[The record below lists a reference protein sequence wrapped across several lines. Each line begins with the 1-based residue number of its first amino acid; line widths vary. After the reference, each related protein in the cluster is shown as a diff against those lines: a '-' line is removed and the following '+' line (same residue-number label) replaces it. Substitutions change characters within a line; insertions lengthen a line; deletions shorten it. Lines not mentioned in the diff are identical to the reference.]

1 MARGLS
7 RVAMTQRS
15 KLDMMMNLNVCEC
28 PSSRR
33 WRTALIKE
41 KPKSGGRLPVIFLIV
56 TVELCST
63 LNKIRRSSRTGLEN
77 LSRTLARDGGT

>member
-1 MARGLS
+1 MSVVQTLG
-7 RVAMTQRS
+7 
-15 KLDMMMNLNVCEC
+15 
-28 PSSRR
+28 
-33 WRTALIKE
+33 TALIKG

>member
-1 MARGLS
+1 MSVVQTLADGS
-7 RVAMTQRS
+7 NKGKT
-15 KLDMMMNLNVCEC
+15 D
-28 PSSRR
+28 
-33 WRTALIKE
+33 
-41 KPKSGGRLPVIFLIV
+41 GRLPVIFLIV

>member
-1 MARGLS
+1 MDYR
-7 RVAMTQRS
+7 
-15 KLDMMMNLNVCEC
+15 K
-28 PSSRR
+28 
-33 WRTALIKE
+33 TAQEIYDHIGKKE
-41 KPKSGGRLPVIFLIV
+41 NIISAKGKVIDLVLPVIFLIV

>member
-1 MARGLS
+1 MSVVQTLADGS
-7 RVAMTQRS
+7 NKGKTE
-15 KLDMMMNLNVCEC
+15 K
-28 PSSRR
+28 RR
-33 WRTALIKE
+33 
-41 KPKSGGRLPVIFLIV
+41 RLPVIFLIV

>member
-1 MARGLS
+1 MSVVQTLADGSNKGKTEKR
-7 RVAMTQRS
+7 RA
-15 KLDMMMNLNVCEC
+15 
-28 PSSRR
+28 PSGKGKVID
-33 WRTALIKE
+33 LV
-41 KPKSGGRLPVIFLIV
+41 LPVIFLIV

>member
-1 MARGLS
+1 MSVVQTLADGSNKGKTEKR
-7 RVAMTQRS
+7 RA
-15 KLDMMMNLNVCEC
+15 
-28 PSSRR
+28 PS
-33 WRTALIKE
+33 
-41 KPKSGGRLPVIFLIV
+41 GHFLIV